1 MPVDNFVVWKVDT
14 ANFCRAMMWRPQNF
28 VIKQTDSTNAD
39 PTKFCN
45 EKADIKD

>member
-1 MPVDNFVVWKVDT
+1 MSVHTFVVWKVDI
-14 ANFCRAMMWRPQNF
+14 ANFFRAMMWRPQTF
-28 VIKQTDSTNAD
+28 VIKKTDSTKAD